1 MDIFLLADWTDLP
14 WQNWGL
20 AGAVISSLLAYIYIL
35 RRDVMGL
42 ASRVVKMAEDNAARL
57 ERLSGEYAENIKEN
71 TKATAIQTEVTRA
84 LNDYLRQLNGKD
96 K

>member
-1 MDIFLLADWTDLP
+1 MDILLLADWTDLP

-20 AGAVISSLLAYIYIL
+20 AGAVIASLLAYIYAQK
-35 RRDVMGL
+35 RDIMGL
-42 ASRVVKMAEDNAARL
+42 ASRVVRMAEDNAQRM

-84 LNDYLRQLNGKD
+84 LNEYLHSLNGK
-96 K
+96 

>member
-1 MDIFLLADWTDLP
+1 
-14 WQNWGL
+14 
-20 AGAVISSLLAYIYIL
+20 
-35 RRDVMGL
+35 
-42 ASRVVKMAEDNAARL
+42 MAEDNAARL